1 MKRAYQI
8 CSALSSWGFILLF
21 LVFHHWLDEHPTL
34 LGLCM
39 LPFTLFAAVAAFLN
53 HLLPPAHREQLT
65 VNWGYR
71 IHIRHP
77 YWTLFIF
84 FLLNFMFFLLPYQNS
99 SWTKPLLLILVVAYV
114 FTSISTILF
123 YHFRKRKTKR
133 PRRQKRPK
141 L

>member
-21 LVFHHWLDEHPTL
+21 LLFHRRLDEHPTL

-65 VNWGYR
+65 LNWGYR

-84 FLLNFMFFLLPYQNS
+84 FLLIMFFLLPYQNS

-133 PRRQKRPK
+133 PRRQKRSK